1 MNAMYEMEC
10 NVREQNS
17 DKQAEYG
24 FVFNAGDLELDVL
37 VNWKPV
43 VMFEQSRWAGWLTVG
58 APGDNPGDGVLCTL
72 QTSDVFRHLNNMC
85 LLTEGW
91 LGWVVVGGFLIEY
104 QDGIDL
110 WKVTHPILAGCLM
123 RTNFIEQ

>member
-43 VMFEQSRWAGWLTVG
+43 VMFEQSR
-58 APGDNPGDGVLCTL
+58 
-72 QTSDVFRHLNNMC
+72 
-85 LLTEGW
+85 
-91 LGWVVVGGFLIEY
+91 
-104 QDGIDL
+104 
-110 WKVTHPILAGCLM
+110 
-123 RTNFIEQ
+123 